1 MPPPKPQWRVP
12 SVLALCVG
20 SFSVGVAAADVVKS
34 TLSETADFATRALS
48 NASIPQN
55 ADLFPPGAYNALANV
70 TKTTDYNGTS
80 VFVPPGKT
88 LDGMNKKP
96 FHVYDD
102 EFLNIIGRD
111 PTLTVIAET
120 EKDPVFH
127 EAVVWSERTD
137 EAFFCQNAGAPDAG
151 TGIKKSAI
159 IEKIDLKEAREVVAS
174 GDAKRRVKVHTV
186 PTNPMVLN
194 PNGATMYGDSIIF
207 AGEGM
212 GETASAL
219 YLVNAA
225 PPYNTTVLINN
236 FYGRQFNSLND
247 VAVNSRNKD
256 IYFTDPTYGYVQ
268 DFRPKP
274 VLPNMVYRLNMKTNA
289 VTVVADGFVMPN
301 GNITPF
307 ALNLC
312 DLC

>member
-1 MPPPKPQWRVP
+1 MPPPKPQWRAP

-20 SFSVGVAAADVVKS
+20 SFSIGVATADAVRS
-34 TLSETADFATRALS
+34 TLAETADFATRALS
-48 NASIPQN
+48 NVSIPQY
-55 ADLFPPGAYNALANV
+55 ADLFPPSAYNALPDV
-70 TKTTDYNGTS
+70 LQTTDYNGTS

-88 LDGMNKKP
+88 LAGMTKKP
-96 FHVYDD
+96 FHIYDD
-102 EFLNIIGRD
+102 AFLSIIGSD

-127 EAVVWSERTD
+127 EAVVWSEKTD
-137 EAFFCQNAGAPDAG
+137 EAFFCQNAGALAAG
-151 TGIKKSAI
+151 TGLKKSAI
-159 IEKIDLKEAREVVAS
+159 IEKIDLKEAREVAAI
-174 GDAKRRVKVHTV
+174 GDPKRRVKVQTV
-186 PTNPMVLN
+186 PTTPMVLN
-194 PNGATMYGDSIIF
+194 PNGATMYGDDIIF

-212 GETASAL
+212 GQTASAL
-219 YLVNAA
+219 YLVNAS

-268 DFRPKP
+268 DFRPNP
-274 VLPNMVYRLNMKTNA
+274 VLPNMVYRLNMKTKA

-301 GNITPF
+301 GSSILSAF
-307 ALNLC
+307 M
-312 DLC
+312 